1 MKTKESVLTK
11 MRKGATFIEYA
22 LLAALVAIA
31 VAAAALL
38 FGDKLKSLFTSTGEQ
53 AGSVA
58 EEVKKVD
65 LKIKSQSQGGVTP

>member
-38 FGDKLKSLFTSTGEQ
+38 FGDKLKGLFTETGNQ
-53 AGSVA
+53 AGNVA
-58 EEVKKVD
+58 EDVKKVN
-65 LKIKSQSQGGVTP
+65 LHINGGEKPTPTP

>member
-38 FGDKLKSLFTSTGEQ
+38 FGDKLKGLFTETGNQ
-53 AGSVA
+53 AGTVA
-58 EEVKKVD
+58 EDVKNVK
-65 LKIKSQSQGGVTP
+65 LHINGGEKPTPTP

>member
-38 FGDKLKSLFTSTGEQ
+38 FGDKLKNLFTSTGDQ
-53 AGSVA
+53 AESVSKD
-58 EEVKKVD
+58 VKNVD
-65 LKIKSQSQGGVTP
+65 LKIKPAQGEAK

>member
-38 FGDKLKSLFTSTGEQ
+38 FGDKLKNLFTSTGKQ
-53 AGSVA
+53 ADHVSQQ
-58 EEVKKVD
+58 VD
-65 LKIKSQSQGGVTP
+65 NIKLDIKQAQQGGESK

>member
-31 VAAAALL
+31 VAAAAML
-38 FGDKLKSLFTSTGEQ
+38 FGDKLKGLFTETGNQ
-53 AGSVA
+53 AGTVA
-58 EEVKKVD
+58 EDVKNVK
-65 LKIKSQSQGGVTP
+65 LHINGGEKPAPTP

>member
-38 FGDKLKSLFTSTGEQ
+38 FGDKLKGLFTETGNQ
-53 AGSVA
+53 AGNVA
-58 EEVKKVD
+58 EDVKNVN
-65 LKIKSQSQGGVTP
+65 LHINGGEKPTPTP

>member
-38 FGDKLKSLFTSTGEQ
+38 FGDKLKSLFTETGDKAEN
-53 AGSVA
+53 VA
-58 EEVKKVD
+58 KDVKQVD
-65 LKIKSQSQGGVTP
+65 LRIKPASGGVTP

>member
-38 FGDKLKSLFTSTGEQ
+38 FGDKLKGLFTSTGDQ
-53 AGSVA
+53 AESVA
-58 EEVKKVD
+58 KDVKDVN
-65 LKIKSQSQGGVTP
+65 LKIKPAQGGESK

>member
-38 FGDKLKSLFTSTGEQ
+38 FGDKLKSLFTSTGDQ
-53 AGSVA
+53 AESVSKQ
-58 EEVKKVD
+58 VKE
-65 LKIKSQSQGGVTP
+65 IKLDIKQSQQGGESK

>member
-1 MKTKESVLTK
+1 MKTQETVLTK

-38 FGDKLKSLFTSTGEQ
+38 FGDKLKGLFTETGNQ
-53 AGSVA
+53 AGNVA
-58 EEVKKVD
+58 KDVKNVD
-65 LKIKSQSQGGVTP
+65 LKIKSAQQGGESK

>member
-38 FGDKLKSLFTSTGEQ
+38 FGDKLKNLFTSTGDQ
-53 AGSVA
+53 ADSVSKQ
-58 EEVKKVD
+58 VKQ
-65 LKIKSQSQGGVTP
+65 IKLEINQGQKQGE

>member
-38 FGDKLKSLFTSTGEQ
+38 FGDKLKSLFTETGNQ
-53 AGSVA
+53 AENVA
-58 EEVKKVD
+58 KDVKEVN
-65 LKIKSQSQGGVTP
+65 LKIAKPQGEAK